1 MSDTSHATA
10 HDEAHTGP
18 IKTPKQLLL
27 AAFFSFVI
35 PIFVIIGLVYYVT
48 SANKPAA
55 GAVDTE
61 KATAQRI
68 QKVGMVE
75 IRDANRPLKAGEE
88 VYKAQCAACHTAGAA
103 GAPKFADA
111 AAWGVRI
118 KQGLHFTRDKYGN
131 PITLVSTDGII
142 QRQLGW
148 AVNVNVLE
156 EFTMPTD
163 LVGIGHPKG
172 SWNRQHLRLGSP
184 IIEPGWKGFLTIS
197 LNYVGDE
204 DLHVEP
210 GAGIMQVI
218 FARLESKAAYQGR
231 YQQQPDCIVPAIVA

>member
-1 MSDTSHATA
+1 MIVN
-10 HDEAHTGP
+10 G
-18 IKTPKQLLL
+18 QRLL
-27 AAFFSFVI
+27 AAS
-35 PIFVIIGLVYYVT
+35 PI
-48 SANKPAA
+48 
-55 GAVDTE
+55 
-61 KATAQRI
+61 
-68 QKVGMVE
+68 VGM
-75 IRDANRPLKAGEE
+75 LTGKQKAGGVTYGLAE
-88 VYKAQCAACHTAGAA
+88 VGY
-103 GAPKFADA
+103 D
-111 AAWGVRI
+111 VRI

-218 FARLESKAAYQGR
+218 FARLESEAAYQGR

>member
-1 MSDTSHATA
+1 MIVN
-10 HDEAHTGP
+10 G
-18 IKTPKQLLL
+18 KQLL
-27 AAFFSFVI
+27 AAS
-35 PIFVIIGLVYYVT
+35 PIVGMLT
-48 SANKPAA
+48 GK
-55 GAVDTE
+55 E
-61 KATAQRI
+61 KAGGVTYGLAE
-68 QKVGMVE
+68 VGY
-75 IRDANRPLKAGEE
+75 D
-88 VYKAQCAACHTAGAA
+88 
-103 GAPKFADA
+103 
-111 AAWGVRI
+111 VRI

-131 PITLVSTDGII
+131 FITLVSTDEVT

-184 IIEPGWKGFLTIS
+184 IIEPGWNGFLTIS

-204 DLHVEP
+204 ELRVEP

-218 FARLESKAAYQGR
+218 FHRLVSEAAYQGR
-231 YQQQPDCIVPAIVA
+231 YQRQANQVIGAIKAE